1 MFYYL
6 QHKLIGIFLTT
17 ALLAIIMLWPT
28 LAWARI
34 ESDLGENE
42 VKLGQEAA
50 DQLAK
55 ESKLSTSEADL
66 AKLRAIGNKIADAAN
81 KYEYKAYY
89 GNSRITPFKYTFN
102 IIEDDEIN
110 AFCVPGGF
118 VYVNRGLLDFVQS
131 DDELAAV
138 LAHEIT
144 HAAHHHMVYLL
155 KEQSAITTKS
165 AWILLA
171 GLLGGGGGDN
181 ISNLM
186 LGTQLYTIAK
196 INNYG
201 REAERDADNGAVHY
215 LTKTGYNPV
224 GMLTFLERL
233 AQKPE
238 LVDQG
243 IYRSHPENVERIAN
257 VRGLINELGVPIERW
272 RTTKFAKI
280 GVTSFEQAGAPV
292 IQVVLNDTIILKPA
306 PYGDMSAE
314 QRAYEAADRL
324 EKALKTN
331 LQRYEVSASPNGVLY
346 IRKQA
351 VMSVTDADAKRM
363 GKTSAQVAED
373 AANVVRTI
381 IWNLALTTI
390 H

>member
-1 MFYYL
+1 MLHYFNR
-6 QHKLIGIFLTT
+6 KLAGFLIIFAIVTIITVWPVGVWAGIE
-17 ALLAIIMLWPT
+17 A
-28 LAWARI
+28 
-34 ESDLGENE
+34 DLGENE

-55 ESKLSTSEADL
+55 ESKLSTNEADL
-66 AKLRAIGNKIADAAN
+66 ARLRAIGNKIADVAN
-81 KYEYKAYY
+81 KTEFKAYY
-89 GNSRITPFKYTFN
+89 GNSRVTPFKYTFN
-102 IIEDDEIN
+102 IVEDDEIN
-110 AFCVPGGF
+110 AFNVPGGF
-118 VYVNRGLLDFVQS
+118 VYVCRGLLNFVQS

-144 HAAHHHMVYLL
+144 HSAHHHMVYLL
-155 KEQSAITTKS
+155 REQSSIATKS

-196 INNYG
+196 VSNYG
-201 REAERDADNGAVHY
+201 REAERDADNGAVNY

-238 LVDQG
+238 LVDPG
-243 IYRSHPENVERIAN
+243 IYRDHPENVERIAN
-257 VRGLINELGVPIERW
+257 VRLLVNELGIPIERW

-280 GVTSFEQAGAPV
+280 GVTSVEQAGAPV
-292 IQVVLNDTIILKPA
+292 IQVVLNDVVILKPA

-324 EKALKTN
+324 EKALQNN
-331 LQRYEVSASPNGVLY
+331 LMSYEVTSANGVLK
-346 IRKQA
+346 IRKQ
-351 VMSVTDADAKRM
+351 VVLSVTDADAKRM
-363 GKTSAQVAED
+363 GKTPTQVADD
-373 AANVVRTI
+373 AANAVRTI
-381 IWNLALTTI
+381 IWNLTLTTV

>member
-1 MFYYL
+1 MYHTL
-6 QHKLIGIFLTT
+6 KHRLSGIYIVFAIVAMLTVSP
-17 ALLAIIMLWPT
+17 IRLW
-28 LAWARI
+28 AGI
-34 ESDLGENE
+34 ENDLGENE

-55 ESKLSTSEADL
+55 ESKLSTNEADL
-66 AKLRAIGNKIADAAN
+66 AKLRAIGNKIADVAN
-81 KYEYKAYY
+81 KSEYKAYY

-118 VYVNRGLLDFVQS
+118 VYVCRGLLDFVQS

-155 KEQSAITTKS
+155 REQSAITTKS

-186 LGTQLYTIAK
+186 LGTQLYTIAR

-243 IYRSHPENVERIAN
+243 IYRSHPENVERISN

-280 GVTSFEQAGAPV
+280 GVTSVEQAGAPV
-292 IQVVLNDTIILKPA
+292 IQVVLNDTVILKPA

-324 EKALKTN
+324 EKALQTN
-331 LQRYEVSASPNGVLY
+331 LMYYEVSSANGVLK

-363 GKTSAQVAED
+363 GKTPTQVADE
-373 AANVVRTI
+373 ATNVVRTI